1 MYKKKLGSIVGILL
15 CGIVLLS
22 GCKPMHEEEK
32 VVEQEW
38 SLLLDSLKETAPNKV
53 DDHIVCEIT
62 DKFHI
67 DADVILPDEMDSYEA
82 GKLTM
87 YRHLFEESD
96 RERMAEILAEECG
109 WTDSDMWKL
118 ETRESDDV
126 LENGEYQTISA
137 STADGDGGI
146 IIRDTMLTATNYD
159 FYAQY
164 WSWGLGLYG
173 DTIGTQEYD
182 YMSWMLE
189 TEELDFAT
197 AEESNQKAK
206 DLMEKIGVEA
216 VCESIV
222 YNCTQEEV
230 QRAANAVIADYE
242 AVGLLEH
249 GVEPLVEKEDE
260 AYVVQLQQGAEG
272 IPLFP
277 YELSSN
283 VTKGVFLTGSQ
294 SYAVYSARGLEEF
307 RLQSVYDIAS
317 IGEKQAIISLADI
330 LEQHYQKQE
339 VNTVIKEKVVRVQLY
354 YLAVCVNGDTLEFEG
369 IPVWCI
375 MSDVSSS
382 AGSGREERRT
392 VVYDAYTGE
401 ELLW

>member
-1 MYKKKLGSIVGILL
+1 MYKKKLSSIVGIFL

-22 GCKPMHEEEK
+22 GCKPMHTETD
-32 VVEQEW
+32 VEQEW
-38 SLLLDSLKETAPNKV
+38 SSLLASLKETAPNKV

-67 DADVILPDEMDSYEA
+67 DADIILPDEMESYEA

-96 RERMAEILAEECG
+96 RERMAELLAKECG
-109 WTDSDMWKL
+109 WADPGMWKL
-118 ETRESDDV
+118 ETRESEDV
-126 LENGEYQTISA
+126 LENGKYQTVSRD
-137 STADGDGGI
+137 TADGNVNI
-146 IIRDTMLTATNYD
+146 TIRDTVLSAENYD

-173 DTIGTQEYD
+173 DTIGTQDYN

-197 AEESNQKAK
+197 AEESDEKAK
-206 DLMEKIGVEA
+206 NLMEKIGVEA
-216 VCESIV
+216 VCDSIV
-222 YNCTQEEV
+222 YSCTQEEV
-230 QRAANAVIADYE
+230 QRAADAVIADYE
-242 AVGLLEH
+242 ASGLLDH
-249 GVEPLVEKEDE
+249 GIEPLVEKEDE
-260 AYVVQLQQGAEG
+260 AYVVQLQQGVEG

-283 VTKGVFLTGSQ
+283 VTKGVFLTGPQ
-294 SYAVYSARGLEEF
+294 SYAVYSARGLEAF

-339 VNTVIKEKVVRVQLY
+339 VNAVIKEKVVRVQLY
-354 YLAVCVNGDTLEFEG
+354 YLAVCVNADTLEFEG